1 MFNQSCIC
9 KLNAA
14 LIKKQ
19 QNMKKI
25 FAFLAV
31 AAATLI
37 AGNSYA
43 QISIRAGYA
52 PETWTSTYNGNN
64 GNNSTTNLTGLFV
77 GAHYNFGLTG
87 DLNLSAG
94 VQYRYNF
101 KKETSSADVLG
112 IAGGSTEAKM
122 TQSVLDV
129 PIMLNYGLDL
139 TDAFRLSIFAGPTLN
154 LALSGNTHY
163 TVTTTVLNQTNVT
176 ETDYDWYGDKSSMET
191 LNLSATF
198 GLNITYMNFGVF
210 GGYNIGLLDMD
221 KDNDSKLTTSGFF
234 VGLGYTF

>member
-1 MFNQSCIC
+1 
-9 KLNAA
+9 
-14 LIKKQ
+14 
-19 QNMKKI
+19 MKKI

-52 PETWTSTYNGNN
+52 PETWTTTYNGNN
-64 GNNSTTNLTGLFV
+64 RTTNLTGLFV

-94 VQYRYNF
+94 IQYRYNF
-101 KKETSSADVLG
+101 KKETNSADVFG
-112 IAGGSTEAKM
+112 IAGGTTEAKT

-139 TDAFRLSIFAGPTLN
+139 TDAFRLSIFAGPTMN
-154 LALSGNTHY
+154 LALAGNKHY
-163 TVTTTVLNQTNVT
+163 TTTVTVLNQTNVT
-176 ETDYDWYGDKSSMET
+176 ESDADMYGDNSQLET
-191 LNLSATF
+191 LNISATF

-210 GGYNIGLLDMD
+210 GGYNMGLLDMD